1 MRTKDQ
7 ILLEDAYEQV
17 LNEGLGKALATGL
30 AAASMFASPAKADK
44 YPQDM
49 DGAAI
54 QSMQEPEESD
64 EGAYEEVIEQL
75 RNLEIG
81 DLTKYPP
88 IDKILLLKAAN
99 IKDTIQK
106 TRLTDLIQL
115 RGYKVPEDFG
125 TYRVLDP
132 EKVVG
137 P

>member
-17 LNEGLGKALATGL
+17 LNEGWGKALATGL